1 MARIRGGTLGTPSGK
16 VGNTVYKHK
25 NKKTIAYQLNE
36 AYNKSNSEAALKNEE
51 IFTKITKFCNFVN
64 RPPLVKTVW
73 KFAKMPGHYT
83 NLMIFKYNHNNI
95 KSWGISSEFHIL
107 PPNFYYKNKNIS
119 LDKDKL
125 TLEFSVTPPLE
136 YLKRQD
142 EFFDPPFTFLA
153 LIHAEDPVVPDA
165 KPNKVNLFLSEKPK
179 EYDKDDDGIIT
190 FTFDT
195 EKDSFSFID
204 NFKTVIVF
212 PAVVSINQPAL
223 IYKWAHIGGFYI
235 KGSKPANPI
244 PKPAPPPEAPNKSF
258 FIEYD

>member
-1 MARIRGGTLGTPSGK
+1 MARIRVGTTGTPSGK
-16 VGNTVYKHK
+16 VGNTVYKYK

-64 RPPLVKTVW
+64 RPAIVKTVW

-83 NLMIFKYNHNNI
+83 NLMIFKYNHNSI
-95 KSWGISSEFHIL
+95 KSWGISSDFKIL
-107 PPNFYYKNKNIS
+107 PDNFFYKNKNII

-125 TLEFSVTPPLE
+125 TLEFSVTRPLQ

-142 EFFDPPFTFLA
+142 EFFEPPYTFIA
-153 LIHAEDPVVPDA
+153 LIHAEDPVIPDS
-165 KPNKVNLFLSEKPK
+165 KPNKVNLFLTEKPT
-179 EYDKDDDGIIT
+179 ECEIDDNSIFT

-204 NFKTVIVF
+204 NYKTVIVF

-223 IYKWAHIGGFYI
+223 IYKWAQNGGFYI
-235 KGSKPANPI
+235 KGSKLETPI

-258 FIEYD
+258 IIEYD